1 MKRPITLI
9 VNGESYDIEIEPN
22 RLLLHAIREDIGLT
36 GTKEGCSI
44 GVCGACSVT
53 VDRRLVSSCLTLAVA
68 CDGKRIE
75 TIEGLA
81 KDGALHP
88 LQQAFVEY
96 GGLQCGI
103 CTPGQIIAAKAL
115 LDANPNPTEDEI
127 KEWMAGNLCRCTGYY
142 KIMESILAVMHGKVA
157 AAEPGAM
164 PAREAKIQSLG
175 VYKPVSKTS

>member
-1 MKRPITLI
+1 MKRPVTLI
-9 VNGESYDIEIEPN
+9 VNGESCDIEIEPN

-53 VDRRLVSSCLTLAVA
+53 VDGRLVSSCLTLAVA

-115 LDANPNPTEDEI
+115 LDSNPNPSEDEI

-142 KIMESILAVMHGKVA
+142 KIMESILAVMHGKVTA
-157 AAEPGAM
+157 AQPGRK
-164 PAREAKIQSLG
+164 PVHEAKIQSLG
-175 VYKPVSKTS
+175 VYKPVSKT